1 MSGTLPALFS
11 DTAMPSAEVISP
23 PASQCWRCRG
33 AGVRIAKRPR
43 DAFTGASQGACAET
57 CQVCAGKGFLTR
69 APART
74 TPRATKIFPGWK
86 EVGPAVSTTTT
97 PLSLGPFEE
106 VCYLTGRFRVIQ
118 RTDAHRYSTDDLVTA
133 WAAWRAARVI
143 YGDAGPRLVADIGCG
158 LGSVLL
164 STAWLHPH
172 TIGVG
177 AEAQTVR
184 ADLAERN
191 IVLNGLSK
199 RVKVVRGDLRDA
211 TTHVALVAAAHE
223 LNGGDVCNTSG
234 AGGALINTGIF
245 DLVTGTPPYFDVSA
259 GGMPPHE
266 ESARCLFEYR
276 GGIEA
281 YSIATHALLSRT
293 GIGAICET
301 SLALTR
307 AYAAAIAAHLRI
319 IARIDVIPREGKPPL
334 FFVMIVQRDD
344 APISASSSASS
355 SSSSLP
361 NVWTNA
367 FSQLPLTSLP
377 YEDMKEAE
385 YETAFLV
392 GRTVTEERVKTSASK
407 SILSSSSRQ
416 TARGAHV
423 DAIGKPLLSSSDT
436 EIVHSIC
443 VRDAFGER
451 TNEYARLLWELGKPS

>member
-1 MSGTLPALFS
+1 MLGGMLT
-11 DTAMPSAEVISP
+11 SAEVLSP
-23 PASQCWRCRG
+23 PPANQCWRCRG
-33 AGVRIAKRPR
+33 EGVRMSKRPR
-43 DAFTGASQGACAET
+43 DATTGASQGASAET
-57 CQVCAGKGFLTR
+57 CQVCAGKGFLAR

-86 EVGPAVSTTTT
+86 EVGPPPATNVTLAS
-97 PLSLGPFEE
+97 SLGPFEE

-143 YGDAGPRLVADIGCG
+143 YGEAGPRLACDIGCG

-191 IVLNGLSK
+191 ILLNGLSK
-199 RVKVVRGDLRDA
+199 RVKVVRGDLRDIN
-211 TTHVALVAAAHE
+211 THVALASAANE
-223 LNGGDVCNTSG
+223 LIGDGTG
-234 AGGALINTGIF
+234 AAGTVINTGVF

-259 GGMPPHE
+259 GGLPPHE

-319 IARIDVIPREGKPPL
+319 IARIDVIPRDGKPPL
-334 FFVMIVQRDD
+334 FFVLIVQRDD
-344 APISASSSASS
+344 APL
-355 SSSSLP
+355 SSSLP
-361 NVWTNA
+361 HAWANA
-367 FSQLPLTSLP
+367 FGTKLPLTALP
-377 YEDMKEAE
+377 YDDMREEE

-392 GRTVTEERVKTSASK
+392 GRTATEDRVKKAHEKAATCAHADK
-407 SILSSSSRQ
+407 SIRQ
-416 TARGAHV
+416 VARGAHV
-423 DAIGKPLLSSSDT
+423 DAVGKPLLTGSSSSSTGGDHNAQEQ
-436 EIVHSIC
+436 EIVHRIC

-451 TNEYARLLWELGKPS
+451 TNDYARLLWELGKPS